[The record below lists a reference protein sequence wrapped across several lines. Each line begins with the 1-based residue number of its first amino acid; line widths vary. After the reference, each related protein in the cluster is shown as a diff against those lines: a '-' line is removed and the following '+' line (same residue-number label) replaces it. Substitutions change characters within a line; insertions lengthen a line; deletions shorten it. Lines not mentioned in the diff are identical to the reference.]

1 MCKITLIVLLLI
13 SLDINALHGQ
23 KEYSRK
29 EVINILSDNIRI
41 HKKENILWRK
51 AQKDTLL
58 LKDYKEYCLLDSLN
72 LIDEKYKLH
81 KVYNDAARYIINY
94 SDSTIMQ
101 LYFNLLSE
109 SENSA
114 DEHLRYVTGKIIVQ
128 KPEMIFTMFNKQEK
142 KKKKI
147 IYIELLRGLEDIK
160 YHKPDEV
167 KYQKAKNMLNKINP
181 NK

>member
-1 MCKITLIVLLLI
+1 MRKIILIVLLI

-29 EVINILSDNIRI
+29 DVINILSDNIRI
-41 HKKENILWRK
+41 KKKKNILWRK

-58 LKDYKEYCLLDSLN
+58 SIDYKEYCLLDSLN
-72 LIDEKYKLH
+72 LIDEKYKLY

-94 SDSTIMQ
+94 SDSTILQ

-114 DEHLRYVTGKIIVQ
+114 NEHLRYVTGKIIVQ
-128 KPEMIFTMFNKQEK
+128 KPDMIFTMFNKQE
-142 KKKKI
+142 KKKI